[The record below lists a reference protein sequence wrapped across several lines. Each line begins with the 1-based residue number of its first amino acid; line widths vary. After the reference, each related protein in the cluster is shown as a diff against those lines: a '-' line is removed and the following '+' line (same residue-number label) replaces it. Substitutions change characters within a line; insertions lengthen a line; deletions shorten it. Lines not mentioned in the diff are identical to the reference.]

1 MKKSLY
7 IVNDGKHDKIEL
19 ADILMNSFGYAIHQA
34 EQIIM
39 IYYFNNIC
47 FLKRDSEKKLVDI
60 KEQLDRFKIKNVL
73 M

>member
-19 ADILMNSFGYAIHQA
+19 TDILINSFGYTIYQA
-34 EQIIM
+34 EQINM

-47 FLKRDSEKKLVDI
+47 FLKHDSEKKLVDFR
-60 KEQLDRFKIKNVL
+60 EQLDRFEIKNVL